1 MPRTLPPR
9 AIAFHEVRHFQPDDC
24 LHYEPI
30 SVRGRLHQW
39 TIPPHRHETLH
50 QFQLLERGAARASLD
65 GTVVELRA
73 PTLLVVAA
81 GTVHGFHYAPDSA
94 GHQVT
99 VPTAELRAALAD
111 APALREQLARSF
123 VLDSAAL
130 VAPAREE
137 AASTQATDASQW
149 MLQLAREFN
158 GRSPGRAEALRA
170 QALLL
175 ALWCLRRA
183 APALQHSPRT
193 AVRDTLVQRFR
204 TLVDQHYRTQR
215 PLRFYT
221 EALDVSADHL
231 SRACRNV
238 AGCSALDLLH
248 ERLLLEAR
256 RLLTHTDLAVSRI
269 AGELGFDDA
278 AYFSRLFARKVGRA
292 PAAYRR
298 AAAVGLD

>member
-149 MLQLAREFN
+149 MLQLAREFEKHALFDPQELTI
-158 GRSPGRAEALRA
+158 GRRTDGRGAGAVAEHSHLAKDLAGSEGGQMQKLFAGRPPHA
-170 QALLL
+170 DLTLEHAGQAFQ
-175 ALWCLRRA
+175 
-183 APALQHSPRT
+183 LQ
-193 AVRDTLVQRFR
+193 QK
-204 TLVDQHYRTQR
+204 
-215 PLRFYT
+215 
-221 EALDVSADHL
+221 
-231 SRACRNV
+231 
-238 AGCSALDLLH
+238 CSQAIPYFQKALDLNK
-248 ERLLLEAR
+248 
-256 RLLTHTDLAVSRI
+256 DLALASKGLEDCGAI
-269 AGELGFDDA
+269 AKGSA
-278 AYFSRLFARKVGRA
+278 QAQ
-292 PAAYRR
+292 PAATDVNI
-298 AAAVGLD
+298 APIATATIVSVVAP